1 MGPGSLDLE
10 GISVLPQ
17 EPQAS
22 PEGGRVLQ
30 LVRDSSHGQ
39 QVALTPPYMALE
51 CLSHCSKPPIPTPSF
66 FFNLSLICSAGPGPL
81 LPLLQRSLPVGEAVV
96 PPPQCPSDSAP

>member
-17 EPQAS
+17 ESQAS

-51 CLSHCSKPPIPTPSF
+51 CLSHCSKP
-66 FFNLSLICSAGPGPL
+66 LS
-81 LPLLQRSLPVGEAVV
+81 
-96 PPPQCPSDSAP
+96 PPPPFFLTSH